1 MDEYGSSAGIARNA
15 SESEYPGL
23 WRGLVGLWCPSAGLT
38 GNRLLDYGGRNNFT
52 GSSLPWSSGRVG
64 ASVSLN
70 GSSSFASG
78 NDLGFPTGS
87 GARSFSVWFTCAA
100 VSAGQTRFLFTYG
113 TATGT
118 NYWTVGVSDAAG
130 SKALY
135 VATLS
140 AGVRGNT
147 LTNIDDGKWH
157 HAVWVYNG
165 TTEIFYFDGLPAG
178 SGAHTV
184 ATTLSGTTYIG
195 RVIGGFYWSGKL
207 DDLRLYNRVL
217 TANEVRQMYFGA
229 SPLVPLNR
237 PYFNSPSAPPPAA
250 NTTNFFR
257 FFR

>member
-1 MDEYGSSAGIARNA
+1 MNEYGYSAGIARNA
-15 SESEYPGL
+15 SESEYPEL

-64 ASVSLN
+64 ASVSTN

-87 GARSFSVWFTCAA
+87 GARSLSVWFTCAPT
-100 VSAGQTRFLFTYG
+100 AGSTRFLFAWG
-113 TATGT
+113 ASSGVDL
-118 NYWTVGVSDAAG
+118 WTVGVQDSGG
-130 SKALY
+130 SKTLY
-135 VATLS
+135 ASTYS
-140 AGVRGNT
+140 AGARGNA
-147 LTNIDDGKWH
+147 LTNIDDGRWH

-165 TTEIFYFDGLPAG
+165 ATEFFYFDGLPAG
-178 SGAHTV
+178 SVAHTV
-184 ATTLSGTTYIG
+184 VTTRTGTAYIG
-195 RVIGGFYWSGKL
+195 KWAGGNVWNGKL
-207 DDLRLYNRVL
+207 DDFRLYNRVL
-217 TANEVRQMYFGA
+217 TANEVRRMYFGA

-237 PYFNSPSAPPPAA
+237 PYFNSPTAPPPAG